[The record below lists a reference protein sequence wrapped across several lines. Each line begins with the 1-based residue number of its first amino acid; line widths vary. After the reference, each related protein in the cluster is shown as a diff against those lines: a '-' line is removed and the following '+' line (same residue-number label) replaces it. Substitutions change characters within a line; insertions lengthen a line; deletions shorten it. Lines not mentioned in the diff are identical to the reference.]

1 MANLYVTN
9 PNYNPLDPR
18 SLRYVTDTD
27 AQTQAQKKAQGMNE
41 LFAPFTQLLGG
52 LIKPADASHFYT
64 PLPQNATIAAPQKTQ
79 TGFTSAQGTPQP
91 LGVPNMV
98 NNLIPPAQTGAP
110 AAGSSQ
116 IQLPAN
122 NAGGGTITV
131 KAGDTLSAIAARN
144 GTTVAALAAANGIA
158 NPDRITIGQV
168 LKLGGAPAGGGNA
181 GAGQGGG
188 TGGAPAVPV
197 APTGKLNP
205 EEIAALAKQAG
216 EAGMS
221 TDQFIEILKANSGSS
236 SSQVDELRAKLGIPN
251 LVDETFKQPTK
262 STLDTYKELYD
273 MAGLRDIQSKISEV
287 DASINK
293 KRADLVTATGE
304 LNSNPWISQATR
316 QGRLKNLQEL
326 AYADINNDI
335 ERKNQYL
342 DVYDKGVSEIERQI
356 GFVSADRKEQQGLN
370 VDKLNYLL
378 NEAER
383 QQTASENDSL
393 TAGLRNVPDF
403 LKGALSREATQQARE
418 LEKIQA
424 QKVKS
429 GGGGS
434 GAGIL
439 ELLGLSNID
448 PSSPEAIIA
457 DSAGGKATT
466 DSFRTSYEKT
476 VNTLAQLSDLTKAY
490 NTYKTNT
497 GKTGIFGFGADAD
510 LTAPIMGIIRS
521 ANPYDT
527 KAQQIKA
534 QLTAIVPNLAR
545 GVYGEVGVLTDQDVA
560 LYQQTL
566 PNLKSTKEV
575 RDALLAITAKSVY
588 RAAENKLLIQAKG
601 GVDVSGFTGD
611 LKTLRAQVDGM
622 LQSAGMPTESPV
634 QGGISYSKADAEYVK
649 SLGLGN

>member
-18 SLRYVTDTD
+18 SLRYVTDTE
-27 AQTQAQKKAQGMNE
+27 AQAQAQKKAQGVNE

-52 LIKPADASHFYT
+52 LIKPSDASQFYT
-64 PLPQNATIAAPQKTQ
+64 PLPQNATIQNPQKTQ

-91 LGVPNMV
+91 L
-98 NNLIPPAQTGAP
+98 QTP
-110 AAGSSQ
+110 TPQ
-116 IQLPAN
+116 INA
-122 NAGGGTITV
+122 NAGGGSSTIQIPTPQGTGSNYVV

-158 NPDRITIGQV
+158 NPDRITVGQV
-168 LKLGGAPAGGGNA
+168 LKMGGAPAGGGTPA
-181 GAGQGGG
+181 GGG
-188 TGGAPAVPV
+188 VGGAPVIPA

-216 EAGMS
+216 DAGMGV
-221 TDQFIEILKANSGSS
+221 DQFIEILKANSGSS
-236 SSQVDELRAKLGIPN
+236 SSQIDELRAKLGIPN
-251 LVDETFKQPTK
+251 LVDEAFKQPDK

-273 MAGLRDIQSKISEV
+273 LAGLRDIQSKISEV

-316 QGRLKNLQEL
+316 QGRLKNLQDL

-342 DVYDKGVSEIERQI
+342 DIYDKGVGEIERQI
-356 GFVSADRKEQQGLN
+356 GFVSQDRKDAQALN

-383 QQTASENDSL
+383 MQTATENDSI
-393 TAGLRNVPDF
+393 TAGLRNIPDF
-403 LKGALSREATQQARE
+403 LKGTLSREAREQSRE
-418 LEKIQA
+418 LEKIRA
-424 QKVKS
+424 QKAGT

-439 ELLGLSNID
+439 QLLGLDNVD
-448 PSSPEAIIA
+448 PNSPEAIIA

-497 GKTGIFGFGADAD
+497 GKNGIFGFGADAD

-575 RDALLAITAKSVY
+575 RNALLAITAKSVY

-622 LQSAGMPTESPV
+622 LQSAGLPTESPV
-634 QGGISYSKADAEYVK
+634 SGGGANYNKADADYVR
-649 SLGLGN
+649 SLGL

>member
-18 SLRYVTDTD
+18 SLRYVTDTE
-27 AQTQAQKKAQGMNE
+27 AQAQAQKKAQGVNE
-41 LFAPFTQLLGG
+41 LFAPFTTLLGG

-64 PLPQNATIAAPQKTQ
+64 PLPQNATVAAPKT
-79 TGFTSAQGTPQP
+79 TAGFTSAQGTP
-91 LGVPNMV
+91 LGTPTMV
-98 NNLIPPAQTGAP
+98 TNLQSGGIQAP
-110 AAGSSQ
+110 AGSNQ
-116 IQLPAN
+116 IQVPAN

-168 LKLGGAPAGGGNA
+168 LRLGGGAPAAGGNA
-181 GAGQGGG
+181 A
-188 TGGAPAVPV
+188 GGAPAAGGGTPV
-197 APTGKLNP
+197 APTLPTGKLNP
-205 EEIAALAKQAG
+205 DEIAALAKQAG
-216 EAGMS
+216 EAGMGV
-221 TDQFIEILKANSGSS
+221 DQFIEILKANSGSS
-236 SSQVDELRAKLGIPN
+236 SAQVEELRTKLGIPN
-251 LVDETFKQPTK
+251 LVDEAFKQPDK

-304 LNSNPWISQATR
+304 LNSNPWISQGTR
-316 QGRLKNLQEL
+316 QGRLKNLQDL

-342 DVYDKGVSEIERQI
+342 DIYDKGVGEIERQI
-356 GFVSADRKEQQGLN
+356 GFVSADRKDAQALN

-383 QQTASENDSL
+383 LQVANENDSL

-403 LKGALSREATQQARE
+403 LKGALSRESTEQARE
-418 LEKIQA
+418 LEKIRA
-424 QKVKS
+424 QKAPS
-429 GGGGS
+429 GGGS
-434 GAGIL
+434 TGAGIL
-439 ELLGLSNID
+439 QLLGLGDVD
-448 PSSPEAIIA
+448 PNSPEAIIA

-490 NTYKTNT
+490 NTYKTNS
-497 GKTGIFGFGADAD
+497 GKTGIFSFGADAD

-622 LQSAGMPTESPV
+622 LQQAGLPTESPV
-634 QGGISYSKADAEYVK
+634 QGGANYGKADADYIK
-649 SLGLGN
+649 SLGL